1 MEYLKNLLEKKNMN
15 QLILTFI
22 LIIYLVMGSK
32 LPYPLSS
39 MVALPVGKVIVALS
53 ALILFAYA
61 NPILGVIGLIVAFE
75 MIRNASKN
83 NHYGIGDNYGFS
95 TEFNPS
101 LNPYYPTEQKK
112 WSPFTPQ
119 HQFPYTLEQEMVK
132 KMAPMRNNNYS
143 TEKYNYKPILDDTHD
158 AAPVNNA

>member
-15 QLILTFI
+15 QLVLTII
-22 LIIYLVMGSK
+22 LIIYLVMGSQ
-32 LPYPLSS
+32 LPCPLSS
-39 MVALPVGKVIVALS
+39 LVDTPVGKVVIALS

-61 NPILGVIGLIVAFE
+61 NPILGVIGLLVAFE

-83 NHYGIGDNYGFS
+83 KYYNNYGFS

-101 LNPYYPTEQKK
+101 LDPYYPTEQKK

-132 KMAPMRNNNYS
+132 KMTPKRNKNY
-143 TEKYNYKPILDDTHD
+143 TKEKYSYKPILDDTYD
-158 AAPVNNA
+158 AAPVNYN